1 MSVKQQIINAID
13 NSDLETLDNFIDNNN
28 VSVSTCLLKFM
39 IQKNIEGF
47 KHLVEEKDALDIR
60 YDNINILTLA
70 CQFNWIEGVQFLCQF
85 DSLTNDINQQ
95 SKYLMN
101 PLFSSIIYEK
111 MELIDY
117 LLNNEKK
124 FIDVIVPGSKD
135 NIIHIGV
142 SVDNIEIL
150 KKVLSSLDIDNK
162 FVINAKNTKGLT
174 PLHLAVIANELETV
188 KVLVE
193 HGADINVMDNTSRTP
208 LELAHDEGYDDIFE
222 YLKNK
227 SGGDYFENIALN

>member
-1 MSVKQQIINAID
+1 MSVKQQIIAAID
-13 NSDLETLDNFIDNNN
+13 NNDFETLDNFIDNNK
-28 VSVSTCLLKFM
+28 VSVSACLLKFM
-39 IQKNIEGF
+39 IQKNIEGL
-47 KHLVEEKDALDIR
+47 KHLIEDKDALDIK
-60 YDNINILTLA
+60 YDNVNILTLA
-70 CQFNWIEGVQFLCQF
+70 CQFDWIEGVQFLCQF
-85 DSLTNDINQQ
+85 ESLTNDVNQQ

-117 LLNNEKK
+117 LLNNERK

-135 NIIHIGV
+135 NIVHIGV

-150 KKVLSSLDIDNK
+150 RKVLSSLDIDNK
-162 FVINAKNTKGLT
+162 FVINSKNTKGLT

-188 KVLVE
+188 KILVE

-222 YLKNK
+222 YLKDK